1 MTIEELPAR
10 PKLES
15 NFPII
20 RNPCPLV
27 VWDFNVAVFHVIN
40 WLEKTHLECSPE
52 VHKKII
58 RAAFAVHINRGPS
71 MLPRFSHRA
80 IFVYDNRFKHT
91 GNYWRNE
98 VMRESTVVQQA
109 WVDHAEREKVDYAT
123 LPKEYKGT
131 RSEKSDNFW
140 FVYNE
145 CRDYAEQYFPF
156 FGEEGYEA
164 DDFAGAVYRLSR
176 DSDEDSVVKKRQIL
190 LATLDRDWSQCV
202 DEAHQIYFANTRIPF
217 SKEKIQERLV
227 ANQGVIEHT
236 KHRMGY
242 DISHP
247 AELAEHKVLHSDMG
261 DNLPKG
267 TPKDLFDLCEPHP
280 DYNIDLTPSQTAL
293 IEECNNDQANDRP
306 DHFEKG
312 LRAIATVGLEAP
324 TII

>member
-1 MTIEELPAR
+1 M
-10 PKLES
+10 
-15 NFPII
+15 
-20 RNPCPLV
+20 

-71 MLPRFSHRA
+71 MLPRFTHRA
-80 IFVYDNRFKHT
+80 IFVYDSRFRHT

-131 RSEKSDNFW
+131 RSEKTDDFW

-156 FGEEGYEA
+156 FGEYGYEA
-164 DDFAGAVYRLSR
+164 DDWCGSIYRLSR
-176 DSDEDSVVKKRQIL
+176 DSGEDTVVKKRQIM
-190 LATLDRDWSQCV
+190 LATVDRDWSMCC
-202 DEAHQIYFANTRIPF
+202 DEAHRIYFANTRVPF
-217 SKEKIQERLV
+217 PKEKIQERLV
-227 ANQGVIEHT
+227 GNQGVIEHT

-242 DISHP
+242 DITHP
-247 AELAEHKVLHSDMG
+247 SELAKHKVLHSDMC

-267 TPKDLFDLCEPHP
+267 TPIELFDLCEAHP
-280 DYNIDLTPSQTAL
+280 QYNIDKIPLHAAF
-293 IEECNNDQANDRP
+293 EECVNEPEPNNRD
-306 DHFEKG
+306 DHFQKG
-312 LRAIATVGLEAP
+312 LRALATVGLEAP